1 MFLEL
6 LVFRWKIPFDIP
18 TPLFEGENYFITN
31 IQFGEQVFFC
41 QLCFSGHFARYFGV
55 CAFSPRSH
63 GLGFAGAL
71 LRQKIES
78 ISFPIFNFHPQFTCQ
93 HHPTHYSVELNRRYI
108 VQRSHNWI
116 DKKYVLFLKVPKP
129 FLIFV
134 TTGGSVLFSGQ
145 CTF

>member
-1 MFLEL
+1 MFLDL
-6 LVFRWKIPFDIP
+6 KVFRSKIPFDIP

-41 QLCFSGHFARYFGV
+41 QVCFSGHFARYFGV

-78 ISFPIFNFHPQFTCQ
+78 ISFPIFNFLPQFTCQ
-93 HHPTHYSVELNRRYI
+93 HQPHP
-108 VQRSHNWI
+108 
-116 DKKYVLFLKVPKP
+116 
-129 FLIFV
+129 IF
-134 TTGGSVLFSGQ
+134 SRIE
-145 CTF
+145 